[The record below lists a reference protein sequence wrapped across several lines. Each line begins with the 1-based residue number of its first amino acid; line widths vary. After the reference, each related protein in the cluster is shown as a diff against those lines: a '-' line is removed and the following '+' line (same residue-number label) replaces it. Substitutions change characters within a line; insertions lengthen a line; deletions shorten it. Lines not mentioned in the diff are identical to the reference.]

1 MKKSGVEDMPSVSAI
16 SISKAKK
23 DGKLEHLDATNPEHL
38 KIVKKENYNIVTSS
52 AAFYNYSMDKYDV
65 LWKWL
70 SQNSKQNELVLS
82 FDSIEKILGFPIDHS
97 FLNYKKNLLQYGF
110 EVKKISLKSK
120 EILIIKKTNK

>member
-1 MKKSGVEDMPSVSAI
+1 LSQ
-16 SISKAKK
+16 
-23 DGKLEHLDATNPEHL
+23 
-38 KIVKKENYNIVTSS
+38 KESYNIDTSS

-65 LWKWL
+65 LWKWI
-70 SQNSKQNELVLS
+70 SQNSNQNELILS

-120 EILIIKKTNK
+120 EILIINKTNK